1 VKGTIKRAIFL
12 LQCLGGNK
20 MNWGERISTYS
31 TRLKKLNNNLI
42 KKVAIT
48 TLAISTLT
56 LTSVSAESSKE
67 DGLQTIY
74 HIYMNNEYVGAV
86 TDKAKIEA
94 VTNDT
99 LQQAKKKYPNY
110 NVELENKVSYIK
122 EQVFTAKT
130 NNKQVLNKVSETIS
144 VESEAYALVI
154 NDKAVAYVKDEKAA
168 EETIKKLKLKYVT
181 EQELQQVEKRQA
193 DTTTTLPPLK
203 ENETRVLDV
212 KLEEKLSFE
221 KKEVNPSEILSPQ
234 QATDFLLKGTLAEK
248 KYKVQEGDVLG
259 SIAEKH
265 DLTTAKL
272 LQLNPN
278 ITEEQVLQ
286 IGDEVNV
293 TVSEP
298 IVHVAVKRET
308 NKVETV
314 AYEKE
319 VIEDSSMYK
328 GDMKV
333 KQEGQEGERSVT
345 YVVDE
350 LNGDQT
356 SKNVKEEQVIKEPVK
371 YIVVRGTKVTPSRGS
386 GNFTWPTNGGY
397 ISSRQGARWGKI
409 HKGIDIA
416 RPSNYTIKS
425 VDNGVV
431 VSAGFNSDGYGNKV
445 IIDHN
450 NGYRTLYAHLDSI
463 NVSVGET
470 VAAGEKIGVMG
481 QTGESTGV
489 HLHLEV
495 YKNGS
500 LVNPLSMF

>member
-1 VKGTIKRAIFL
+1 V
-12 LQCLGGNK
+12 
-20 MNWGERISTYS
+20 NWRERISTYS
-31 TRLKKLNNNLI
+31 NRLKIVNNNLI

-67 DGLQTIY
+67 NGLQTIY
-74 HIYMNNEYVGAV
+74 HIYMNDEYIGTV
-86 TDKAKIEA
+86 TDKAKIEE
-94 VTNDT
+94 VTHDT
-99 LQQAKKKYPNY
+99 LEKARQKYPDY
-110 NVELENKVSYIK
+110 NVELENSISFIK

-130 NNKQVLNKVSETIS
+130 NNQQVLNKVNEAIAI
-144 VESEAYALVI
+144 ESEAYALVL
-154 NDKAVAYVKDEKAA
+154 NNKPVAYVKDEKAA
-168 EETIKKLKLKYVT
+168 EETLKKLKLKYVT

-193 DTTTTLPPLK
+193 NSDITLPPLK

-212 KLEEKLSFE
+212 KLEEELSFE
-221 KKEVNPSEILSPQ
+221 KKEINPSEILSPQ
-234 QATDFLLKGTLAEK
+234 QAVDFLLKGTRAEK
-248 KYKVQEGDVLG
+248 KYEVKEGDVLG

-272 LQLNPN
+272 LQLNPSF
-278 ITEEQVLQ
+278 TEEQVLQ

-298 IVHVAVKRET
+298 IVHIAVKRET
-308 NKVETV
+308 NKVEKV

-333 KQEGQEGERSVT
+333 KQEGQDGERSVT
-345 YVVDE
+345 YVTDE
-350 LNGDQT
+350 LNGNQT
-356 SKNVKEEQVIKEPVK
+356 ARNVKEEKMIKESVK

-397 ISSRQGARWGKI
+397 ISSKQGPRWGKV

-416 RPSNYTIKS
+416 RPSNYTIKAA
-425 VDNGVV
+425 DNGVV

-470 VAAGEKIGVMG
+470 VVAGEQIGVMG
-481 QTGESTGV
+481 QTGEATGV

-500 LVNPLSMF
+500 LVDPLSMF